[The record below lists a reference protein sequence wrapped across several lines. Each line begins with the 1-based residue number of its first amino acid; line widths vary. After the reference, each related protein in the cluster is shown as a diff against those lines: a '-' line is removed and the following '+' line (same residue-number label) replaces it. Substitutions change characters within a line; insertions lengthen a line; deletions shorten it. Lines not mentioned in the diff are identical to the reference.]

1 MKRFAAVLLC
11 LLGPVSALSGV
22 QRVPGDHPTVQA
34 AVDAAAPGDTVWIA
48 PGTYAENVSIK
59 FKDGLALI
67 GAEGWEKTIIDGDAK
82 NSAVY
87 ADSNSG
93 TLVFS
98 GLTFKGGD
106 AQLNGGGLA
115 VRRTAT
121 VVRACRFVGNRA
133 YNSGGGLSLLNCPS
147 NTVEN
152 CLFEQNECLDE
163 ASAVSIVGG
172 RGVFSGNTVR
182 DNTGAIAV
190 VLIQS
195 GCDVRNNVIVRN
207 LCTDFGAI
215 AYQFA
220 FNAIMEENTIARN
233 TGMEGM
239 GAIIAQLG
247 DLRIERN
254 IVCDNKGVAGIFVE
268 STDQLV
274 RVSENNVWKNEG
286 GTYIGIDANP
296 GDPAVDPMFCDPDKG
311 DFRLKKKSPCLPTE
325 RRPHKIGALGEG
337 CP

>member
-1 MKRFAAVLLC
+1 MKWFAAVLLG
-11 LLGPVSALSGV
+11 LLGPVSALSAV
-22 QRVPGDHPTVQA
+22 QRVPGDHPTIQA

-48 PGTYAENVSIK
+48 PGSYTENVSIK

-82 NSAVY
+82 NSVVY

-115 VRRTAT
+115 VRKTAT
-121 VVRACRFVGNRA
+121 LVRACRFVGNRA

-147 NTVEN
+147 NIVEN
-152 CLFEQNECLDE
+152 CMFEQNECLDE
-163 ASAVSIVGG
+163 ASAASIVGG

-195 GCDVRNNVIVRN
+195 GCDLRNNVIVRN

-220 FNAIMEENTIARN
+220 FNAVIEENTIAQN

-254 IVCDNKGVAGIFVE
+254 IICHNKGVAGIYIE
-268 STDQLV
+268 SADGLV
-274 RVSENNVWKNEG
+274 RHGGNNIWKNEG
-286 GTYIGIDANP
+286 GLYVGTEAGP
-296 GDPAVDPMFCDPDKG
+296 GDLAVDPMFCNPDKG
-311 DFRLKKKSPCLPTE
+311 DYRLRKKSPCLPTE
-325 RRPHKIGALGEG
+325 KRPQKIGALGEG